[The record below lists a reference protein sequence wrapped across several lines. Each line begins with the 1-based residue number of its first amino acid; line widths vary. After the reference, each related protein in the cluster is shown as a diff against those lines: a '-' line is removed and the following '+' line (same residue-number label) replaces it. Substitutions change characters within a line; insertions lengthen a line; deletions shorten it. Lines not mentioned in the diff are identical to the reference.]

1 MDVHQRE
8 TPCVVERKELIE
20 QQNMNS
26 DGACIPM
33 TIRLHAVSTIL
44 GDMHMVIEGTK
55 IAVVQPFDTGWTRSK
70 ETVCFLAKSNE
81 WGHGPSSMKKAP
93 THQEP
98 QVKQT
103 WFKNGKPSSRNKKT
117 RIDFNDHRDW
127 LSEEIEI
134 SNCKEELGV
143 PRVPWLVCKKFK
155 CRLYP
160 TTWIWTTRSRKH
172 RQTCWLRVD

>member
-55 IAVVQPFDTGWTRSK
+55 IAVVQPFDTG
-70 ETVCFLAKSNE
+70 
-81 WGHGPSSMKKAP
+81 
-93 THQEP
+93 
-98 QVKQT
+98 
-103 WFKNGKPSSRNKKT
+103 
-117 RIDFNDHRDW
+117 
-127 LSEEIEI
+127 
-134 SNCKEELGV
+134 
-143 PRVPWLVCKKFK
+143 
-155 CRLYP
+155 
-160 TTWIWTTRSRKH
+160 
-172 RQTCWLRVD
+172 